1 MNLIQKSTPW
11 LLLIVAVFFGAT
23 VVSAQTNGQPPVTS
37 QMQLGEGTV
46 FENPN
51 PSQTFNPNPFTNPNQ
66 LTNPPSPITPIT
78 PVSPVSPTS
87 PSTYSFTCNNS
98 MNNLAELLS
107 YATCLIGRG
116 IIPLLFAVAIIAFIW
131 GVIQYVINPASSTKR
146 EEGGKY
152 MLWGIVALF
161 VMISVWGL
169 VAILTNT
176 FFPGVD
182 NSVMPTP
189 PRLKQ

>member
-1 MNLIQKSTPW
+1 MNLIQKSAPW
-11 LLLIVAVFFGAT
+11 LLLAVAVFFGAP

-37 QMQLGEGTV
+37 EMQLGEGTI
-46 FENPN
+46 FEEYTPN
-51 PSQTFNPNPFTNPNQ
+51 QTFNP
-66 LTNPPSPITPIT
+66 SPITNDPFSPTNPAPIT
-78 PVSPVSPTS
+78 PVNPVSPTS
-87 PSTYSFTCNNS
+87 PSTFSFTCDNS

-169 VAILTNT
+169 VGILTNT
-176 FFPGVD
+176 FFPGAD